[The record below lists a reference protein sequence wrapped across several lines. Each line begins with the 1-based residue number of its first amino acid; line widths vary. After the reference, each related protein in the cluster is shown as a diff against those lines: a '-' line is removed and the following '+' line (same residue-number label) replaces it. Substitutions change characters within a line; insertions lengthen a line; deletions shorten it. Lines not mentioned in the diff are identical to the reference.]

1 MIRPL
6 ILFALVSSALAEPI
20 DFSKQIRPILSEN
33 CFFCHGPD
41 EKKREAGLRLDDETS
56 SKKSNDGVTAVVP
69 GNPDKS
75 ALIERIVSQDPDEVM
90 PPPKQHKTISAAQVA
105 LLKEWIK
112 QGAKWGKHW
121 SYEKVVRPAVP
132 SAQFSVLS
140 AQSGKVNPVDAFLAQ
155 RLAKEGL
162 KFSPE
167 ADAATLIR
175 RVALDLTG
183 LPPTLEELQRFLPK
197 LSTEHSAL
205 STYPSLVDHYLSK
218 QSYGEHWARQWLD
231 LARYADSSGYPSDQP
246 REIWAYRDWV
256 IRALNSNMP
265 FDQFTIEQNAGDL
278 LPNPTDDQLIAT
290 AFHRNT
296 MTQNE
301 GGTDDE
307 EFRNAAVIDRVNTT
321 FAVWMGTTMACAQCH
336 THKFDPITINE
347 YFQFYAFLNQSADS
361 DKKDEV
367 PLHSF
372 DTPELKQQRERLK
385 IELAALEKKFTK
397 PEAAWLAGLATWD
410 AGFARDLGWQTP
422 KPVQVTT
429 QTKQTAAIAADGAVT
444 IPKNSDK
451 DTYTVEVP
459 ATADKLSALRLETI
473 PAAGFGN
480 FVITDLKA
488 EVVPPAAKA
497 APSARFVRI
506 ELPGEKKTLQ
516 LAEVQV
522 FSAAENIAPKGVAK
536 QSSQYTDAV
545 AKRAID
551 GNTDGI
557 YAKLSVAHT
566 AGTDNDPWWEV
577 DLKTAQPIDR
587 VVVWN
592 RTDGNVGKRLDGFHV
607 VLLDDKRQIVWKSE
621 STPGPDKD
629 QIFAVAGPVP
639 VSFTTAIAD
648 YEQAGFTAAS
658 VLKPKDKANQGWGV
672 GGATDKPHTLT
683 LLAPSPVVV
692 PPGSTLRV
700 TIAQNSEHK
709 QHTLGSFRL
718 GFTGD
723 ARVQQV
729 TKVPQNIIAALAQAK
744 RTPEQQKA
752 VTDYYVRNVAK
763 ESAAERARLAAA
775 NKELAAIKPVTV
787 PIMRDLDAKQ
797 RRVTKIQLRGNWQ
810 ALDAEVSEAT
820 PAVFNPLPAN
830 APRNRLTMAQWL
842 VSRDNPLTARVTV
855 NRLWESIFGTGIVR
869 SSEEFGS
876 QGDLPFH
883 PELLDW
889 LAAELMD
896 SGWDIKHMLK
906 LMLTSQAYR
915 QSSANRKVQVLSAQ
929 SSVLSGAA
937 VAPKN
942 KTEHSALSTE
952 HLLTEL
958 DPDNRLLA
966 RGPRFRATGELL
978 RDQALA
984 VSGLLSEKMYGVPVR
999 PVTPSIGLSTAFG
1012 RSNDWTVSE
1021 GDDKHRRSLY
1031 TEVRRNSPYASF
1043 TTFDAGNREVCMIR
1057 RGRTNTPLQ
1066 AFVTLNDPVFIETHQ
1081 AMARRLVREAKT
1093 TAERLSHL
1101 FKLCLSREPTA
1112 HEVTALT
1119 QLHAE
1124 TLSVYQKDA
1133 TAALKMA
1140 TEPLG
1145 PVEKSADVAELAA
1158 WTAVAN
1164 VVMNLDEFLMRR

>member
-6 ILFALVSSALAEPI
+6 IALSLASTALAESI

-41 EKKREAGLRLDDETS
+41 DKKREADLRLDDETS
-56 SKKSNDGVTAVVP
+56 AKKSNDGVIAVVP
-69 GNPDKS
+69 GDPEKS
-75 ALIERIVSQDPDEVM
+75 ALIQRIVTTDPDEVM
-90 PPPKQHKTISAAQVA
+90 PPPKQHKTISPTQVA

-132 SAQFSVLS
+132 SAQLSVLS

-162 KFSPE
+162 KFSPK
-167 ADAATLIR
+167 ADAATLMR

-183 LPPTLEELQRFLPK
+183 LPPTLEEFDRFLPK
-197 LSTEHSAL
+197 LSSEHSAL
-205 STYPSLVDHYLSK
+205 STYDEMVSHYLAK
-218 QSYGEHWARQWLD
+218 PSYGEHWARQWLD

-256 IRALNSNMP
+256 IRALNANMP

-278 LPNPTDDQLIAT
+278 LPNPTDDQFIAT

-307 EFRNAAVIDRVNTT
+307 EFRNAAIIDRVNTT

-336 THKFDPITINE
+336 THKYDPLTINE

-372 DTPELKQQRERLK
+372 DTPETKKQRETLK
-385 IELAALEKKFTK
+385 AEIAALESQFTK
-397 PEAAWLAGLATWD
+397 PDAKWLAGFDAWD
-410 AGFARDLGWQTP
+410 RGFARDLGWQSP
-422 KPVQVTT
+422 KPAKVSESDAKIENDGRVI
-429 QTKQTAAIAADGAVT
+429 IA
-444 IPKNSDK
+444 KNK
-451 DTYTVEVP
+451 DTASYTVELP
-459 ATADKLSALRLETI
+459 LTGDKLSALRLETA
-473 PAAGFGN
+473 PQAGFGN
-480 FVITDLKA
+480 IVLTSLKA
-488 EVVPPAAKA
+488 EVVPPDAKA
-497 APSARFVRI
+497 APQARFVRV
-506 ELPGEKKTLQ
+506 ELPGAKKMLQ

-522 FSAAENIAPKGVAK
+522 FSAAENLAPKGVASH
-536 QSSQYTDAV
+536 SSQYQDAA
-545 AKRAID
+545 AKRAND
-551 GNTDGI
+551 GNTDGD
-557 YAKLSVAHT
+557 YKKGSVSHT
-566 AGTDNDPWWEV
+566 SGNDDNPWWEV
-577 DLKTAQPIDR
+577 DLKAAKPVDR

-592 RTDGNVGKRLDGFHV
+592 RTDGNVHTRLEGFRV
-607 VLLDDKRQIVWKSE
+607 VLLDDKRQIVWKSDL
-621 STPGPDKD
+621 TPAPVKEKA
-629 QIFAVAGPVP
+629 FAVSGPVP
-639 VSFTTAIAD
+639 LSFTTALAD
-648 YEQAGFTAAS
+648 YSQSGFEATKFLEAKS
-658 VLKPKDKANQGWGV
+658 KGWAV
-672 GGATDKPHTLT
+672 GGAAEKPHTLT
-683 LLAPSPVVV
+683 LLTNSPIAVAA
-692 PPGSTLRV
+692 GAKLRV
-700 TIAQNSEHK
+700 TLEQKSEFK
-709 QHTLGSFRL
+709 QHTLGNFRL
-718 GFTGD
+718 SFTGD
-723 ARVQQV
+723 ARVQQAAKIPANV
-729 TKVPQNIIAALAQAK
+729 IAALAQPK
-744 RTPEQQKA
+744 RTPEQQQVVA
-752 VTDYYVRNVAK
+752 DYYVRNIAK
-763 ESAAERARLAAA
+763 ESAAERTRLAAA
-775 NKELAAIKPVTV
+775 NKELAAMKPVTV
-787 PIMRDLDAKQ
+787 PIMRDLDPKQ
-797 RRVTKIQLRGNWQ
+797 RRVTKVQLRGNWQ
-810 ALDAEVSEAT
+810 SLGDEVNEAT

-830 APRNRLTMAQWL
+830 APRNRLTMAKWL

-896 SGWDIKHMLK
+896 SGWDIKHLLK
-906 LMLTSQAYR
+906 LMLTSQAYQ
-915 QSSANRKVQVLSAQ
+915 QSSK
-929 SSVLSGAA
+929 
-937 VAPKN
+937 
-942 KTEHSALSTE
+942 STP
-952 HLLTEL
+952 EL
-958 DPDNRLLA
+958 NERDPDNRLLA
-966 RGPRFRATGELL
+966 RGPRFRPTGELL

-999 PVTPSIGLSTAFG
+999 PMTPNLGLSTAFG
-1012 RSNDWTVSE
+1012 RSNDWEVSKGE
-1021 GDDKHRRSLY
+1021 DGHRRSLY

-1057 RGRTNTPLQ
+1057 RSRTNTPLQ

-1081 AMARRLVREAKT
+1081 AMARRIVLKDGKDRKDVKD
-1093 TAERLSHL
+1093 RLSLL
-1101 FKLCLSREPTA
+1101 FRLCLSREPTA
-1112 HEVTALT
+1112 TELTALT

-1124 TLSVYQKDA
+1124 SLATYQKD
-1133 TAALKMA
+1133 TAAATKMA

-1145 PVEKSADVAELAA
+1145 PLEAGAEVVELAA

>member
-6 ILFALVSSALAEPI
+6 ITLAIVSSALAEPASRPI
-20 DFSKQIRPILSEN
+20 SFSKEIRPILSEN
-33 CFFCHGPD
+33 CYFCHGPD

-56 SKKSNDGVTAVVP
+56 SKKSNDGVIAVVP

-75 ALIERIVSQDPDEVM
+75 ALIERIVSKDPDEVM
-90 PPPKQHKTISAAQVA
+90 PPPKQHKTISPVQVA

-121 SYEKVVRPAVP
+121 SYEKVVRPQVP
-132 SAQFSVLS
+132 AG
-140 AQSGKVNPVDAFLAQ
+140 AKNPVDAFLVQ
-155 RLAKEGL
+155 RLTQEGL

-167 ADAATLIR
+167 ADVATLIR

-183 LPPTLEELQRFLPK
+183 LPPTLEELNTLAKQSHDK
-197 LSTEHSAL
+197 IVA
-205 STYPSLVDHYLSK
+205 HYLNK
-218 QSYGEHWARQWLD
+218 PAYGEHWARQWLD

-256 IRALNSNMP
+256 IRALNTNMP

-278 LPNPTDDQLIAT
+278 LPKPTDDQLIAT

-336 THKFDPITINE
+336 THKYDPITINE

-385 IELAALEKKFTK
+385 NEIDTLEKKFTT
-397 PEAAWLAGLATWD
+397 PEAAWLAGLAAWD
-410 AGFARDLGWQTP
+410 TGFARDLGWQTP
-422 KPVQVTT
+422 KPV
-429 QTKQTAAIAADGAVT
+429 KATAKMNEAATIRDDGSVLIA
-444 IPKNSDK
+444 KNSD
-451 DTYTVEVP
+451 TNIYTVEVP
-459 ATADKLSALRLETI
+459 ATGDKLSALRLETI
-473 PAAGFGN
+473 PATGFGN

-488 EVVPPAAKA
+488 EVVPPATKA
-497 APSARFVRI
+497 APSARYVRI
-506 ELPGEKKTLQ
+506 ELPGDKKTLQ
-516 LAEVQV
+516 LAEVQA
-522 FSAAENIAPKGVAK
+522 FSGKDNIALKGVAT
-536 QSSQYTDAV
+536 QSSLYTDAA
-545 AKRAID
+545 AKRAND
-551 GNTDGI
+551 GNTEGN
-557 YAKLSVAHT
+557 YAKGSVAHT
-566 AGTDNDPWWEV
+566 SGSDNDPWWEV
-577 DLKTAQPIDR
+577 DLKAAQAIDR
-587 VVVWN
+587 IVVWN
-592 RTDGNVGKRLDGFHV
+592 RTDGSVGKRLDGFHV
-607 VLLDDKRQIVWKSE
+607 VLLDDKRQIVWKSA

-629 QIFAVAGPVP
+629 KTFAVAGPVP

-648 YEQAGFTAAS
+648 YEQTGFTAAS
-658 VLKPKDKANQGWGV
+658 VLKSKDKTNQGWGI
-672 GGATDKPHTLT
+672 GGATDKPHALT

-700 TIAQNSEHK
+700 TIAHNSEFK

-729 TKVPQNIIAALAQAK
+729 TKVPQNIIAALVAQAK

-763 ESAAERARLAAA
+763 ESATERTRVAAA
-775 NKELAAIKPVTV
+775 NKELAAIKPLTV
-787 PIMRDLDAKQ
+787 PIMRDLDPKQ

-906 LMLTSQAYR
+906 LMLTSEAYR
-915 QSSANRKVQVLSAQ
+915 QSSK
-929 SSVLSGAA
+929 
-937 VAPKN
+937 
-942 KTEHSALSTE
+942 STP
-952 HLLTEL
+952 EL
-958 DPDNRLLA
+958 NDRDPDNRLLA
-966 RGPRFRATGELL
+966 RGPRFRPTGELL

-984 VSGLLSEKMYGVPVR
+984 VSGLLSEKMFGVPVR
-999 PVTPSIGLSTAFG
+999 PVTPNMGLSTAFG
-1012 RSNDWTVSE
+1012 RSNDWEVSKGE
-1021 GDDKHRRSLY
+1021 DAHRRSLY

-1057 RGRTNTPLQ
+1057 RSRTNTPLQ

-1081 AMARRLVREAKT
+1081 AMARRIVREAKST
-1093 TAERLSHL
+1093 SERLIHL
-1101 FKLCLSREPTA
+1101 FKLCLSREPIA

-1124 TLSVYQKDA
+1124 SLAAYQKDP
-1133 TAALKMA
+1133 AAAAKMA

-1145 PVEKSADVAELAA
+1145 PAEAGSDIAELAA